1 MDEKIRRSRKQERD
15 GAKRYGGTVNSQSGA
30 GDIRK
35 NDVRTPTESIEFKS
49 TLAASYSLKRD
60 DLATAWQYAIV
71 DSRSMIFGI
80 EFANRFQR
88 VVPAAPRRYIV
99 MPEDD
104 YLGMKEH
111 VADLEATLAAE
122 ETPLFP
128 DDGVDLWS

>member
-35 NDVRTPTESIEFKS
+35 NDVRTPDESIEFKS

-60 DLATAWQYAIV
+60 DLATAWKYAIM
-71 DSRSMIFGI
+71 DSRRMIFGI
-80 EFANRFQR
+80 EFAERSN
-88 VVPAAPRRYIV
+88 VIGAPRRYIV

-104 YLGMKEH
+104 YLAMRERL
-111 VADLEATLAAE
+111 VELEETLAHDAE
-122 ETPLFP
+122 W
-128 DDGVDLWS
+128 DRAHGA